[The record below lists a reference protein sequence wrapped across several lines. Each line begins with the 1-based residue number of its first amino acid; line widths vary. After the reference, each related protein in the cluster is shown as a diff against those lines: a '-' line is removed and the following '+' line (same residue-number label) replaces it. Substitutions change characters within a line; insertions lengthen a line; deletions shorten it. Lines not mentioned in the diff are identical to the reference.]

1 MSVSKAPVGV
11 DHLTVVPENAEAD
24 NETETTEDAE

>member
-1 MSVSKAPVGV
+1 MSASKAPVGV